1 MDREIDCLGIIV
13 SDCFDVIIA
22 GGSISGLLAAREIAA
37 LGNGSVAVFEED
49 SEIGTPEHCGG
60 LVSVD
65 GLKDLRLIPGA
76 NVIQNKIRRAKVF
89 SRSQSFTFDTVGQK
103 VLALDRRMLDKQV
116 ALQAQKMG
124 VEIKTRNS
132 VRSLLGKN
140 QAADNKEQDPTRVI
154 KTSEGEYNYKFLI
167 DARGA
172 SSLISNERGGVLQS
186 AQYEIYASWID
197 KETVEIQFD
206 ADKYPG
212 FFAWIIPTGAGTGK
226 VGVAGK
232 GINAANALKS
242 YLDSKREK
250 YSVIRQVFAPIW
262 ISGPIENFVRGLYT
276 VVVGDAAGQTKPTT
290 AGGIYTCGMGG
301 ILAGRAVYQAIE
313 KDDINILLDYKKSW
327 LSMFHDEFERMLLFR
342 RVMERLDNKALDQ
355 LFIAISRTKLEDI
368 SRTGNFDFHSA
379 ALRKLFESPE
389 GIRILRIFLGSEIRR
404 LLG

>member
-1 MDREIDCLGIIV
+1 MDREIDCLVAIV
-13 SDCFDVIIA
+13 SDYFDVVIA

-60 LVSVD
+60 LVSAD
-65 GLKDLRLIPGA
+65 GLKDLRLIPEA

-89 SRSQSFTFDTVGQK
+89 SRSHSLTLDSIGQK
-103 VLALDRRMLDKQV
+103 VVALDRRMLDKQV
-116 ALQAQKMG
+116 ALQAQRMG

-132 VRSLLGKN
+132 VRSLLGKH
-140 QAADNKEQDPTRVI
+140 QVVDNKEQDLTQSI
-154 KTSEGEYNYKFLI
+154 KTSEGEYICKFII
-167 DARGA
+167 DARGV
-172 SSLISNERGGVLQS
+172 SSLIPYNREGILQS

-197 KETVEIQFD
+197 KDTIEIQFD
-206 ADKYPG
+206 TDKYPG
-212 FFAWIIPTGAGTGK
+212 FFAWIIPTGTGTGK

-242 YLDSKREK
+242 YLDSKGEK
-250 YSVIRQVFAPIW
+250 YSVVRQVFAPIW
-262 ISGPIENFVRGLYT
+262 VSGPIENFVRELYT

-313 KDDINILLDYKKSW
+313 KDDMNVLLNYKKSW

-342 RVMERLDNKALDQ
+342 RVLERLDNKALDQ
-355 LFIAISRTKLEDI
+355 LFVSVSKTKLDDM
-368 SRTGNFDFHSA
+368 SRNGNFDFHSV
-379 ALRKLFESPE
+379 ALRRLFESSE
-389 GIRILRIFLGSEIRR
+389 GIRILRIFLGNEIRR